1 MTQSSDW
8 QRQEAEARIREVLDA
23 AKARGTQRVIDVDGR
38 FLVTFEPVKKTLE
51 ELFAQPGPLSD
62 DDDLNL

>member
-1 MTQSSDW
+1 MTHGSDW
-8 QRQEAEARIREVLDA
+8 QRQEAEVRIQEVLDA
-23 AKARGTQRVIDVDGR
+23 AKTLGTQRIDDTDGR
-38 FLVTFEPVKKTLE
+38 FLVTYEPVKKTLA